1 MSNAEGDSTKT
12 TETRHTTMTATEIKT
27 RIMAI
32 KQQTAIASKA
42 IEDTLGAANA
52 GVDVSGVWSAA
63 KKIIDRGAQELSEI
77 QQKELSREI
86 AENLRNMKVT
96 FRR

>member
-1 MSNAEGDSTKT
+1 
-12 TETRHTTMTATEIKT
+12 MTATEIQK

-52 GVDVSGVWSAA
+52 GIDVSGVWGAA
-63 KKIIDRGAQELSEI
+63 KKIIDRGAQELRAIHS
-77 QQKELSREI
+77 KELSREI
-86 AENLRNMKVT
+86 SEKLRDMKVT
-96 FRR
+96 FR